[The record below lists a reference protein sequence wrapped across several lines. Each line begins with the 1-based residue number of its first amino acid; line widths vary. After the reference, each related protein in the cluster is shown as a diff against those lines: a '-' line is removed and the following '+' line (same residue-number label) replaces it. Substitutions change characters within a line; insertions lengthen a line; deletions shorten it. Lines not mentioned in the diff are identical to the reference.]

1 MEFLAIDPAAER
13 AMPDNSIFRGCIPA
27 LMTPCTP
34 DGTPDF
40 NALVKTA
47 QSLIAD
53 GMRAVVYC
61 GSMGDWPLL
70 SDEQRQ
76 IGVRQ
81 LVEAGVP
88 VVVGTGAQSPQRAA
102 AHAAH
107 AKAVGAAGLMVIP
120 RLLSRGTSPAAQR
133 AHFAGVLSAG
143 GDLPAVIYNS
153 PYYGFETRADLFFDL
168 RREHPNLVG
177 FKEFGGAE
185 SLTYAAEQITS
196 GDPSLALMVGVD
208 TQVFHGFVRCG
219 AVGAITGVGN
229 ALPKPVLR
237 LIELCEQ
244 AVRGD
249 TLARRL
255 AEELD
260 NALRVLST
268 FDEGPD
274 LVLYYKQLM
283 VLEGHEEYSRHFNAT
298 DQLSPSQHGFLTS
311 QWRQFKDWWNNWPG
325 SASL

>member
-1 MEFLAIDPAAER
+1 
-13 AMPDNSIFRGCIPA
+13 MPDNSIFRGCIPA
-27 LMTPCTP
+27 IMTPCSR
-34 DGTPDF
+34 DGIPDF
-40 NALVKTA
+40 DALVRTA
-47 QSLIAD
+47 QWLIAS

-76 IGVRQ
+76 EGVRR

-107 AKAVGAAGLMVIP
+107 ARKVGAAGLMIIP
-120 RLLSRGTSPAAQR
+120 RLMSRGTSPAAQR
-133 AHFAGVLSAG
+133 AHFAGVLKAG

-153 PYYGFETRADLFFDL
+153 PYYGFETKADLFFDL
-168 RREHPNLVG
+168 RREHSNLVG
-177 FKEFGGAE
+177 FKEFGGAK
-185 SLTYAAEQITS
+185 SLTYAAEHITS
-196 GDPSLALMVGVD
+196 GDPSLSLMVGVD

-244 AVRGD
+244 AARGD
-249 TLARRL
+249 VNARRL

-260 NALRVLST
+260 DALRVLST

-283 VLEGHEEYSRHFNAT
+283 VLEGHEEYSWHFNET
-298 DQLSPSQHGFLTS
+298 DRLSNSQRDFLEC
-311 QWRQFKDWWNNWPG
+311 QWRQFKEWWNRWPG
-325 SASL
+325 ASSR

>member
-1 MEFLAIDPAAER
+1 
-13 AMPDNSIFRGCIPA
+13 MPDNSIFRGCIPA
-27 LMTPCTP
+27 IMTPCSRNGVP
-34 DGTPDF
+34 NFD
-40 NALVKTA
+40 ALVKTA

-76 IGVRQ
+76 EGVRR

-107 AKAVGAAGLMVIP
+107 ARHVGAAGLMVIP
-120 RLLSRGTSPAAQR
+120 RLMSRGTSPAAQR
-133 AHFAGVLSAG
+133 AHFAGVLKAG

-168 RREHPNLVG
+168 RREHANLVG
-177 FKEFGGAE
+177 FKEFGGAK
-185 SLTYAAEQITS
+185 SLTYAAEHITS
-196 GDPSLALMVGVD
+196 GDPSLSLMVGVD
-208 TQVFHGFVRCG
+208 TQVLHGFVHCG

-244 AVRGD
+244 AAQGD
-249 TLARRL
+249 VAARIL

-260 NALRVLST
+260 DALRVLST

-283 VLEGHEEYSRHFNAT
+283 VLEGHEEYSFHFNET
-298 DQLSPSQHGFLTS
+298 DRLSTSQRDFLAS
-311 QWRQFKDWWNNWPG
+311 QWRQFKNWWNNWPG
-325 SASL
+325 ARR

>member
-1 MEFLAIDPAAER
+1 MS
-13 AMPDNSIFRGCIPA
+13 DNSIFRGCMPA
-27 LMTPCTP
+27 IMTPCSRE
-34 DGTPDF
+34 GIPDF
-40 NALVKTA
+40 DALVRTA
-47 QSLIAD
+47 QSLVAA

-76 IGVRQ
+76 EGVRR

-88 VVVGTGAQSPQRAA
+88 VIVGTGAQSPQRAA

-107 AKAVGAAGLMVIP
+107 GRKVGAAGLMIIP
-120 RLLSRGTSPAAQR
+120 RLMSRGTSPAAQR
-133 AHFAGVLSAG
+133 AHFAGVLKAG

-153 PYYGFETRADLFFDL
+153 PYYGFETRADLFFEL

-177 FKEFGGAE
+177 FKEFGGAK
-185 SLTYAAEQITS
+185 SLTYAAEHITS
-196 GDPSLALMVGVD
+196 GDPSLSLMVGVD

-229 ALPKPVLR
+229 ALPKQVLR

-244 AVRGD
+244 AARGD
-249 TLARRL
+249 VASRRL

-260 NALRVLST
+260 DALRVLST
-268 FDEGPD
+268 YDEGPD

-283 VLEGHEEYSRHFNAT
+283 VLEGHEEYEFHFNET
-298 DQLSPSQHGFLTS
+298 DRLSPSQSEFLAR
-311 QWRQFKDWWNNWPG
+311 QWRQFKAWWNAWPG
-325 SASL
+325 ASS